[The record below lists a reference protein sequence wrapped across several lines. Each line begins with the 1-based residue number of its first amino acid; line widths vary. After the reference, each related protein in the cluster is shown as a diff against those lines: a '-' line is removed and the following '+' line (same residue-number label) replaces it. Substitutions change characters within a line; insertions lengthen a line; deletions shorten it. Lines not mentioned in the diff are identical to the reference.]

1 MAVFFMDTSALAKR
15 YVSQETGH
23 AFICALCEPT
33 ANNIIVISQATLVEA
48 ISALC
53 RKAREPNLAQRIT
66 LEEREELIANFH
78 WDTIKQYDIVEVDL
92 TRYYEAGEL
101 CRHHPLRAYDAVQ
114 LACALYMNK
123 DLIDISQ
130 PPLTFLSAD
139 NKLLEAARAEGLQ
152 IGNPNNYP

>member
-15 YVSQETGH
+15 YVSQEIGH

-78 WDTIKQYDIVEVDL
+78 
-92 TRYYEAGEL
+92 
-101 CRHHPLRAYDAVQ
+101 
-114 LACALYMNK
+114 
-123 DLIDISQ
+123 
-130 PPLTFLSAD
+130 
-139 NKLLEAARAEGLQ
+139 
-152 IGNPNNYP
+152 